1 VAEWFDREH
10 WEQFERIPRTW
21 SALYQ
26 QKPAPETGD
35 LLKRLGSRPMSAAPI
50 SKPGA
55 RRSRSARAARF

>member
-1 VAEWFDREH
+1 MIRSGARSATICGREWFDREH

-35 LLKRLGSRPMSAAPI
+35 LL
-50 SKPGA
+50 
-55 RRSRSARAARF
+55 RSRLAQDL